1 MNSDIVRHPGSTAR
15 RLRLLLLI
23 ACASACM
30 VLALLLYA
38 AHLHTTLT
46 AELTH
51 AHARELAANIAS
63 LSQSEVASND
73 RVALFNRL
81 ESFNAINHIR
91 SVAITDRLVEPLAA
105 VRRNAAD
112 NLSAITSNDISF
124 VWRPGAAAPPP
135 GGFMNIPKSVAIW
148 SAIGQIAPI
157 GWVYL
162 EYETDTLI
170 NARNRFLASAS
181 MMALGLWGAT
191 LLGLAL
197 IWRRARITQAESRQ
211 I

>member
-1 MNSDIVRHPGSTAR
+1 MSGDIFRHLGSVSR
-15 RLRLLLLI
+15 RMRLLLLI
-23 ACASACM
+23 GGASACAAL
-30 VLALLLYA
+30 VLLLYG
-38 AHLHTTLT
+38 AHLHTRLT

-91 SVAITDRLVEPLAA
+91 SIAITDRLVEPLAA
-105 VRRNAAD
+105 VRRNAAN
-112 NLSAITSNDISF
+112 NLSAITSRDIAF
-124 VWRPGAAAPPP
+124 AWRPGTVAPHT
-135 GGFMNIPKSVAIW
+135 GGFMSIPESVAIW

-162 EYETDTLI
+162 EYETDMLAS
-170 NARNRFLASAS
+170 ARNRFLVSGGL
-181 MMALGLWGAT
+181 MALGLWVAT
-191 LLGLAL
+191 LLTLAL
-197 IWRRARITQAESRQ
+197 LLRPGPITEEQKRQA
-211 I
+211 

>member
-1 MNSDIVRHPGSTAR
+1 MSGDTFRHIGSAAH

-23 ACASACM
+23 GAGSACA
-30 VLALLLYA
+30 VLALLLYT
-38 AHLHTTLT
+38 AHLHTAL
-46 AELTH
+46 AADLTH

-91 SVAITDRLVEPLAA
+91 SIAITNRLVEPLAA

-112 NLSAITSNDISF
+112 NLSAVTSRDITF
-124 VWRPGAAAPPP
+124 AWRPGTAVPQPR
-135 GGFMNIPKSVAIW
+135 GVMNIPESVAIW

-162 EYETDTLI
+162 EYETDTLAS
-170 NARNRFLASAS
+170 ARNRFLASAS
-181 MMALGLWGAT
+181 VMALGLWGAT
-191 LLGLAL
+191 LLILVL
-197 IWRRARITQAESRQ
+197 VSRRAWTEGVEEHQ